1 MSKKILICEDNP
13 VNRVLLHDILAID
26 GYEIIEASD
35 GEMGFRL
42 AGEAMP
48 DLVIMDIQMPVMNG
62 YDAMRALRS
71 QASTSGILIIAL
83 TSFAMPGDRERA
95 LDAGANEYLSKPID
109 TRQVRALVR
118 RMMGDEIGILKEVDR
133 ERRDDSLRG

>member
-1 MSKKILICEDNP
+1 
-13 VNRVLLHDILAID
+13 
-26 GYEIIEASD
+26 
-35 GEMGFRL
+35 
-42 AGEAMP
+42 
-48 DLVIMDIQMPVMNG
+48 MDIQMPVMNG

-71 QASTSGILIIAL
+71 QASTSGVLIIAL

-95 LDAGANEYLSKPID
+95 LDAGADEYLSKPID

-118 RMMGDEIGILKEVDR
+118 RMLGNERAILEEVDR